1 MSSKAQ
7 FREALKQKR
16 GTVSSLTEQIKELKE
31 RIELREQIIENQ
43 RKLIDALRDD
53 LKRKR
58 KWYQFWK

>member
-1 MSSKAQ
+1 MKKHK
-7 FREALKQKR
+7 E
-16 GTVSSLTEQIKELKE
+16 LTPEFIAELKE